1 MENMKSN
8 GLDIKEKFIPSLVGL
23 SIYEGL
29 SKKLTSIDMLKN
41 QHKFMDK
48 FDLSKNEFDNI
59 KDLFGEWDKKLE
71 TNKEIF
77 LLLRHL

>member
-1 MENMKSN
+1 
-8 GLDIKEKFIPSLVGL
+8 
-23 SIYEGL
+23 
-29 SKKLTSIDMLKN
+29 MLKN